1 MLLSAHRR
9 DNARV
14 AHAFGV
20 EYPSWFVNPAAE
32 YQSLTRYAGALD
44 LTHWSILRATGKD
57 RVSFLNAMLT
67 ADVSTL
73 DTHRGCHALLT
84 TIKGKI
90 IAEMFVF
97 VREDDVLL
105 LVSQGDVTEAKA
117 VLEKHII
124 MEDVTLADASEAF
137 GIIALEGVKLDDAM
151 WRFFEKGP
159 FPKEHLQ
166 AFPRRFGDID
176 VYVMRNNVTGMGG
189 YHMLMPSAAVE
200 RMWTYVLQGIRGT
213 DGLPVGSI
221 AWNMCRVEHG
231 LPWYGVDFSDDNFP
245 DECRLGQTI
254 SYTKGCFR
262 GQETL
267 ARLHHRG
274 HVNRVLAGLVPV
286 QAPSEA
292 TALANAFGADI
303 NNYDEPA
310 LQAAAAALAG
320 KLDLST
326 LYPGGTELFAAGDPS
341 KPVGHVT
348 SAVFSPRLGRPLLL
362 GYLRREILD
371 AGDPVNT
378 GNGTSL
384 DVIDLPLQRD

>member
-67 ADVSTL
+67 ADVSAL
-73 DTHRGCHALLT
+73 DTHSGCHSLLT

-90 IAEMFVF
+90 IAEVFVF

-105 LVSQGDVTEAKA
+105 LVSQGDVAEAKT

-124 MEDVTLADASEAF
+124 MEDVTLADDSGAL

-166 AFPRRFGDID
+166 AFPRQFGDID

-189 YHMLMPSAAVE
+189 YHMLMASSAIE
-200 RMWTYVLQGIRGT
+200 RMWSYVVQGIRGT

-231 LPWYGVDFSDDNFP
+231 LPWYGVDFDDDNFP
-245 DECRLGQTI
+245 DECRLGHAI

-274 HVNRVLAGLVPV
+274 HVNRMLAGL
-286 QAPSEA
+286 APGDLPREA
-292 TALANAFGADI
+292 AAVADAFGEEI
-303 NNYDEPA
+303 NNYDEPG

-320 KLDLST
+320 RLDLST
-326 LYPGGTELFAAGDPS
+326 LYPPGTELFAADNAS
-341 KPVGHVT
+341 KPAGHLT
-348 SAVFSPRLGRPLLL
+348 SAVYSPRLGKPLLL
-362 GYLRREILD
+362 GYLRRETVESGAAVQND
-371 AGDPVNT
+371 KGA
-378 GNGTSL
+378 SL